1 MSDDSDRHLSELL
14 RGHATRHRA
23 SPALQSA
30 VRTEVTLQS
39 AAARPRV
46 AAARW
51 RWPAW
56 ASVGLGFALGLL
68 FSATTVLVAGRQA
81 DSERLEAE
89 LVGNHVR
96 ALLVTHLTDVASSD
110 QHTVKPWFQG
120 KLDYSPPVKD
130 LQAEG
135 FPLIGGRLDYAA
147 GKPVAALVYRRN
159 GHLINL
165 FVWPGSGAP
174 LNQVAERQGY
184 NVIHWSHEGMA
195 YAAVSDLNRNEL
207 RAFSELLR

>member
-1 MSDDSDRHLSELL
+1 MSDDSDRHQSELL
-14 RGHATRHRA
+14 RSHATRYRA

-30 VRTEVTLQS
+30 VRTEITLQS

-46 AAARW
+46 AAARR

-56 ASVGLGFALGLL
+56 ASVGLGFALGLVL
-68 FSATTVLVAGRQA
+68 SATGVLVAGRAA

-96 ALLVTHLTDVASSD
+96 ALMVSHLTDVASSD

-130 LQAEG
+130 LRAEG
-135 FPLIGGRLDYAA
+135 FPLLGGRLDYVA

-159 GHLINL
+159 GHFINM
-165 FVWPGSGAP
+165 FVWPASRAP
-174 LNQVAERQGY
+174 LSEVSERQGY
-184 NVIHWSHEGMA
+184 NVVRWSHDGMA

-207 RAFSELLR
+207 RAFSELMR